1 MDDADEF
8 IDNEL
13 QKLQDKQDARRGRKQ
28 VDLGL
33 TDIPQ
38 KIIHDAYGQGKKWG
52 DWIKS
57 CNCSIK
63 EDTWNTSISST
74 NKSYRI
80 DVPKDVDISF
90 GNLYNLWWFTRNA
103 FGKQT
108 PIRIFCDGRV
118 ILNNAKV
125 PEYPRTN
132 WWGTIHHIASLQVTD
147 MKFQPGVR
155 NALYGLNIGE
165 CKMKDMRF
173 GMSLDNPFSK
183 FDPSKMG
190 NVNCKISADRA
201 LLIENG
207 KIGYEA
213 DKNKG

>member
-1 MDDADEF
+1 M
-8 IDNEL
+8 
-13 QKLQDKQDARRGRKQ
+13 
-28 VDLGL
+28 
-33 TDIPQ
+33 
-38 KIIHDAYGQGKKWG
+38 
-52 DWIKS
+52 
-57 CNCSIK
+57 
-63 EDTWNTSISST
+63 
-74 NKSYRI
+74 
-80 DVPKDVDISF
+80 PKDVDITF
-90 GNLYNLWWFTRNA
+90 GNLYNLWWFTRNV

-132 WWGTIHHIASLQVTD
+132 WWSTIHHIACLQVTD

-155 NALYGLNIGE
+155 NVLYGLNIGE

-183 FDPSKMG
+183 FDPSKMR

-201 LLIENG
+201 LSIENG

-213 DKNKG
+213 DKK